1 VDNYEIAKHF
11 SLLSKLME
19 IHGENSFKS
28 KTYSIAAYKIEQ
40 LTVELHTLSAEK
52 IFLINGIGEAIGR
65 KILELTATGKIKM
78 LDELLSKTP
87 EGILE
92 MMKIKGIGPK
102 KISTIW
108 KEMNVENIGELLY
121 ACNENHLSLLKG
133 FGKKTQYNVIES
145 IEFFLKQ
152 KGHYLYAQV
161 ESVTVDLQQLL
172 CKIFGCGTIKVA
184 GAFARQDETVDELE
198 FVIPF
203 SKDMILEKTECLAE
217 FYFLENT
224 DEYVLYKYNEV
235 INVKLHFVNEDDFIR
250 IVF

>member
-1 VDNYEIAKHF
+1 MDNYEIAKHF

-40 LTVELHTLSAEK
+40 LTVELQTLSAEK
-52 IFLINGIGEAIGR
+52 IFLINGIGEAIGK
-65 KILELTATGKIKM
+65 KILELTVTGKMKM

-102 KISTIW
+102 KISVIW

-121 ACNENHLSLLKG
+121 ACHENRLSLLKG
-133 FGKKTQYNVIES
+133 FGKKTQDNVIES

-152 KGHYLYAQV
+152 KGNYLYAQV
-161 ESVTVDLQQLL
+161 EQL
-172 CKIFGCGTIKVA
+172 GVGYGTIA
-184 GAFARQDETVDELE
+184 LQNFC
-198 FVIPF
+198 F
-203 SKDMILEKTECLAE
+203 
-217 FYFLENT
+217 
-224 DEYVLYKYNEV
+224 
-235 INVKLHFVNEDDFIR
+235 
-250 IVF
+250 